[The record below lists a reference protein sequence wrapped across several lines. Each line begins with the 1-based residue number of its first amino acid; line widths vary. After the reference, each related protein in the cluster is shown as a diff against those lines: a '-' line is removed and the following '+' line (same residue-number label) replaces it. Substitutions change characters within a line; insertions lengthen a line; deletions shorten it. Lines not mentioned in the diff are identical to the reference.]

1 MTIRMQVSPGDDRA
15 ALARVACPITV
26 PAVSIQPPCQRAP
39 ATLALT
45 KVPRAG
51 TSVRC
56 RRCPDGVD

>member
-39 ATLALT
+39 APL
-45 KVPRAG
+45 
-51 TSVRC
+51 
-56 RRCPDGVD
+56 